1 MTSHLNNPFYQ
12 QIINK
17 NTSPLLKNLFMK
29 LKSQFRIV
37 YVTMPP
43 LQSDYYNYI
52 LSVYFS
58 LGLDKL
64 YDTRKLAE
72 EAIKKSK
79 FPGNYIIL
87 KEYSLS

>member
-1 MTSHLNNPFYQ
+1 
-12 QIINK
+12 
-17 NTSPLLKNLFMK
+17 MK
-29 LKSQFRIV
+29 LKSKFRIV
-37 YVTMPP
+37 YVNMPP
-43 LQSDYYNYI
+43 LQSDYYNYM

-79 FPGNYIIL
+79 FPGSYIIVR
-87 KEYSLS
+87 EYSQS

>member
-1 MTSHLNNPFYQ
+1 
-12 QIINK
+12 
-17 NTSPLLKNLFMK
+17 MK

-37 YVTMPP
+37 YVTMAP

-72 EAIKKSK
+72 EAIKNQN
-79 FPGNYIIL
+79 FL
-87 KEYSLS
+87 ATTLL